1 MAKHTTVVTTCD
13 LHEDDDPDEQ
23 GEVEEISFALDGT
36 AYAIDLC
43 EEHAHGLRDALALYV
58 ANADKPGRRS
68 GSGSGQRRA
77 ARSSS
82 RASSSRGSADRDRV
96 QAVRQWARENGHQ
109 VSDRGRLPAGVVEA
123 YEAAH

>member
-1 MAKHTTVVTTCD
+1 MAKHTTVVMTCD
-13 LHEDDDPDEQ
+13 LHEDDSPDDQ

-36 AYAIDLC
+36 AYEIDLC
-43 EEHAHGLRDALALYV
+43 EEHAQGLRDALALYV
-58 ANADKPGRRS
+58 ASADRPGRRS

-82 RASSSRGSADRDRV
+82 SSRGSADRDRV
-96 QAVRQWARENGHQ
+96 QAVREWARENGHP
-109 VSDRGRLPAGVVEA
+109 VSDRGRLPASVVQA